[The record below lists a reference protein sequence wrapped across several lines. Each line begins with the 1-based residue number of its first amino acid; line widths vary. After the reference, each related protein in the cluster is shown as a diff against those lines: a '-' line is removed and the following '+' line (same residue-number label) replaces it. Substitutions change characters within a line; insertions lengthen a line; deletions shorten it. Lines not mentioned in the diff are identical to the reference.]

1 MRVPTYA
8 RLKENK
14 NCCYPIEKIHYD
26 TRLVTLRESNR
37 FNVYNTLNIMDVE
50 FCFDG
55 FTQEEIDAFMSSF
68 KRFREMCND
77 RFRKEIT
84 NEEIS
89 LLKSFVKKV
98 KENWGTYDENN
109 QCNLY
114 LFGHELDK
122 ALEYFL
128 EEEFVG
134 NE

>member
-1 MRVPTYA
+1 
-8 RLKENK
+8 
-14 NCCYPIEKIHYD
+14 
-26 TRLVTLRESNR
+26 
-37 FNVYNTLNIMDVE
+37 
-50 FCFDG
+50 
-55 FTQEEIDAFMSSF
+55 
-68 KRFREMCND
+68 MCND